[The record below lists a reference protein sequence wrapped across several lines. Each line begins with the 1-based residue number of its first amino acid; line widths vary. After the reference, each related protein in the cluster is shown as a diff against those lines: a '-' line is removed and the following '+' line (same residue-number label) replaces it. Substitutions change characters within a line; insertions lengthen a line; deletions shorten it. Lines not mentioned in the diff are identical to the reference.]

1 MVRRHMSVCD
11 SGHRKVSVVRIKQ
24 VYNFAEKKLVF
35 RRDKQ
40 NCPLYTGDRIR
51 RVSVERGCTV
61 RSC

>member
-1 MVRRHMSVCD
+1 MGRRYMSVCD
-11 SGHRKVSVVRIKQ
+11 SGHRKLSVVHIKR
-24 VYNFAEKKLVF
+24 VYNFTEKKGVF
-35 RRDKQ
+35 GRDKQ

>member
-1 MVRRHMSVCD
+1 MSVV
-11 SGHRKVSVVRIKQ
+11 HIKR
-24 VYNFAEKKLVF
+24 VYNFTEKKGVF
-35 RRDKQ
+35 GRDKQ